1 MLQEIQISAGYTRA
15 LSHDPVDSRV
25 PKINLCR
32 LVNFNLECLGAIKD
46 ERPRSA
52 Y

>member
-1 MLQEIQISAGYTRA
+1 MLQEIQIAAGWTRA
-15 LSHDPVDSRV
+15 LSHDPVDSWV

-32 LVNFNLECLGAIKD
+32 LVNFNLECLGALKKG
-46 ERPRSA
+46 RPRSA